1 MLPKFASPP
10 GGLGAQRYEKA
21 VTAQGSGRNF
31 YAAARVTPKV
41 VVMPTKLRFFPT
53 PLAYLYL
60 MLQPI
65 LFALLLLAAFG
76 LFAWQVS
83 KIRANILVG
92 RERDMSGHP
101 AERFRKTLL
110 VAFGQQKMF
119 KRLTPAFLHL
129 IVYVGFLVINVEV
142 LEIVVDGLF
151 GTHRF
156 LSLLGPVY
164 DGLMAVNEVLGA
176 LVIIA
181 VAAFWWRRNR
191 AQPVRRFIGVEL
203 RAWPKLDANIILYV
217 EVVLMVALFTMNT
230 ADLKLHALRGL
241 DLPGSF
247 PISGL
252 LVGLIPNNVGTLHL
266 LERVGWW
273 AHITGILLFLNYLP
287 SSKHFHII
295 LAFPNVWYSR
305 LIPQGQFSN
314 VESITHE
321 VKAMMDPT
329 YEVPTPPVGPDGS
342 ALAPTPFG
350 AKDVEDLPWTAIM
363 GAYSCTECGRCT
375 SVCPANLTGK
385 LLSPRKIIMDT
396 RDRVEEKHQSP
407 LIFHPNRYGEEAKH
421 EPVTDLMATTLLRG
435 KVTPEELWACTTCN
449 ACVESCPV
457 NINPLESIIEMR
469 RFLVLEES
477 AAPNALNVMFSN
489 IENNGAPWAFSPS
502 DRLNWADE
510 LFVAEKVTA

>member
-1 MLPKFASPP
+1 M
-10 GGLGAQRYEKA
+10 GAEPLLAKCSA
-21 VTAQGSGRNF
+21 C
-31 YAAARVTPKV
+31 RVYCTPKRSRLLTFTH
-41 VVMPTKLRFFPT
+41 MLEQLIFF
-53 PLAYLYL
+53 
-60 MLQPI
+60 
-65 LFALLLLAAFG
+65 LLLVAAFG
-76 LFAWQVS
+76 LFTWQVR

-92 RERDMSGHP
+92 RDRDMSGHA
-101 AERFRKTLL
+101 AERFKKTLL

-142 LEIVVDGLF
+142 LEIIVDGLF

-156 LSLLGPVY
+156 LSFLGPVY
-164 DGLMAVNEVLGA
+164 STLMAVNEILAA

-191 AQPVRRFIGVEL
+191 REPVRRLTGVEM
-203 RAWPKLDANIILYV
+203 RAWPQLDANLILYI
-217 EVVLMVALFTMNT
+217 EVILMAALFTMNT
-230 ADLKLHALRGL
+230 ADLKLHQLRGQ
-241 DLPGSF
+241 DLPGVF
-247 PISGL
+247 PISSL
-252 LVGLIPNNVGTLHL
+252 LTGFFPANEALLHV

-273 AHITGILLFLNYLP
+273 SHIVGIFLFLNYLP

-295 LAFPNVWYSR
+295 ISFPNVWYSR

-321 VKAMMDPT
+321 VKAMMDPS
-329 YEVPTPPVGPDGS
+329 YVVPPAPTAPDGS
-342 ALAPTPFG
+342 AVAPTTFG
-350 AKDVEDLPWTAIM
+350 AKDVEDLPWTNLM
-363 GAYSCTECGRCT
+363 NAYSCTECGRCT

-396 RDRVEEKHQSP
+396 RDRVEEKYNSP
-407 LIFHPNRYGEEAKH
+407 LIFQPNLYGAEAKH
-421 EPVTDLMATTLLRG
+421 EPVTDLANATLLRG

-477 AAPNALNVMFSN
+477 AAPNSLNVMFSN

-502 DRLNWADE
+502 DRFNWADD
-510 LFVAEKVTA
+510 LFAAEKSVASSVSPAVSQR

>member
-1 MLPKFASPP
+1 
-10 GGLGAQRYEKA
+10 
-21 VTAQGSGRNF
+21 
-31 YAAARVTPKV
+31 
-41 VVMPTKLRFFPT
+41 MPTKLRPYPT
-53 PLAYLYL
+53 RWLTFTH

-76 LFAWQVS
+76 LFAWQVR
-83 KIRANILVG
+83 KIRANIFVG
-92 RERDMSGHP
+92 RERDMSGHA

-129 IVYVGFLVINVEV
+129 VVYVGFLVINIEV
-142 LEIVVDGLF
+142 IEIVVDGLF

-156 LSLLGPVY
+156 LGLLGPVY
-164 DGLMAVNEVLGA
+164 DGLVAVNETLGA

-181 VAAFWWRRNR
+181 VAAFWWRRNH
-191 AQPVRRFIGVEL
+191 QPPLRRFTGLEL

-217 EVVLMVALFTMNT
+217 EVVLMLALFLMNS
-230 ADLKLHALRGL
+230 ADLKLHRLEGKF
-241 DLPGSF
+241 LPGAYPVSHF
-247 PISGL
+247 LVNL
-252 LVGLIPNNVGTLHL
+252 LPTSDLGTLRL

-305 LIPQGQFSN
+305 LVPQGQFSN

-321 VKAMMDPT
+321 VKAMMDPS

-363 GAYSCTECGRCT
+363 NAYSCTECGRCT

-396 RDRVEEKHQSP
+396 RDRVEEKHNSP
-407 LIFHPNRYGEEAKH
+407 LIFQPNVYGEEANH
-421 EPVTDLMATTLLRG
+421 EPVTELINATLLRG

-477 AAPNALNVMFSN
+477 AAPNSLNVMFSN

-510 LFVAEKVTA
+510 LYVAEKATA

>member
-1 MLPKFASPP
+1 MPSILHPQTFPP
-10 GGLGAQRYEKA
+10 
-21 VTAQGSGRNF
+21 S
-31 YAAARVTPKV
+31 
-41 VVMPTKLRFFPT
+41 
-53 PLAYLYL
+53 YLYR
-60 MLQPI
+60 MLQS
-65 LFALLLLAAFG
+65 LFFALLLVAAFG
-76 LFAWQVS
+76 FFAWQVR

-92 RERDMSGHP
+92 RERDMSSRA
-101 AERFRKTLL
+101 AERFQKTLL

-119 KRLTPAFLHL
+119 KRLTPALLHL
-129 IVYVGFLVINVEV
+129 VVYVGFLVINIEV

-156 LSLLGPVY
+156 LSFLGPVY
-164 DGLMAVNEVLGA
+164 SVLMATNEVLGA
-176 LVIIA
+176 LVIVA

-191 AQPVRRFIGVEL
+191 KPPLKRFSGPEL
-203 RAWPKLDANIILYV
+203 RAWPKMDANIILYV
-217 EVVLMVALFTMNT
+217 EVILMAALFTMNS
-230 ADLKLHALRGL
+230 ADLKLHQLRGES
-241 DLPGSF
+241 LPGAF
-247 PISGL
+247 PISNL
-252 LVGLIPNNVGTLHL
+252 LVGLLPANAGALHG

-305 LIPQGQFSN
+305 LVPQGQFSN
-314 VESITHE
+314 VESITNE
-321 VKAMMDPT
+321 VKAMMDPSFV
-329 YEVPTPPVGPDGS
+329 VPPAPTAPDGS

-350 AKDVEDLPWTAIM
+350 AKDVEDLPWTNLLN
-363 GAYSCTECGRCT
+363 AYSCTECGRCT

-396 RDRVEEKHQSP
+396 RDRMEEKYHSP
-407 LIFHPNRYGEEAKH
+407 LIFRPNVYGEEARH
-421 EPVTDLMATTLLRG
+421 EPITDLANATLLRG

-477 AAPNALNVMFSN
+477 AAPNSLNVMFSN

-502 DRLNWADE
+502 DRFNWADD
-510 LFVAEKVTA
+510 LFAAEKPAAAVA

>member
-1 MLPKFASPP
+1 MLGMPSILQPQTFPP
-10 GGLGAQRYEKA
+10 
-21 VTAQGSGRNF
+21 
-31 YAAARVTPKV
+31 
-41 VVMPTKLRFFPT
+41 
-53 PLAYLYL
+53 YLYR

-65 LFALLLLAAFG
+65 LFALLLVAAFG
-76 LFAWQVS
+76 FFAWQVR
-83 KIRANILVG
+83 KIRANILIG
-92 RERDMSGHP
+92 RERDVSGNA
-101 AERFRKTLL
+101 AERFQKTLL

-119 KRLTPAFLHL
+119 KRMTPALLHL
-129 IVYVGFLVINVEV
+129 VVYVGFLVINIEV

-156 LSLLGPVY
+156 LSFLGPVY
-164 DGLMAVNEVLGA
+164 SGLMATNETLGA

-191 AQPVRRFIGVEL
+191 QPPLKRFTGVEL
-203 RAWPKLDANIILYV
+203 RAWPKLDANIILYI
-217 EVVLMVALFTMNT
+217 EVILMAALFTMNG
-230 ADLKLHALRGL
+230 ADLKLHQLRGET
-241 DLPGSF
+241 LPGAF
-247 PISGL
+247 PVSSLLTGL
-252 LVGLIPNNVGTLHL
+252 FPANAGTLEI

-305 LIPQGQFSN
+305 LVPQGQFSN
-314 VESITHE
+314 VESITNE
-321 VKAMMDPT
+321 VRAMMDPSFV
-329 YEVPTPPVGPDGS
+329 VPPAPTAPDGS
-342 ALAPTPFG
+342 ALPPTPFG
-350 AKDVEDLPWTAIM
+350 AKDVEDLPWTNLLN
-363 GAYSCTECGRCT
+363 AYSCTECGRCT

-396 RDRVEEKHQSP
+396 RDRMEEKYNSP
-407 LIFHPNRYGEEAKH
+407 VIFRPNVYGAEAKH
-421 EPVTDLMATTLLRG
+421 EPVTDLMEATLLRG

-457 NINPLESIIEMR
+457 NINPLDTIIEMR

-477 AAPNALNVMFSN
+477 AAPNSLNVMFSN

-502 DRLNWADE
+502 DRFNWADD
-510 LFVAEKVTA
+510 LFAAEKSSVTA